1 MKKTVDYQKLRGFNY
16 TQPDAVNDRDFW
28 ANYHHDIVDRDMGY
42 AERLHLNSAR
52 IFLSYDFYK
61 ENPDR
66 FLANVKD
73 FVQTAWKHG
82 ISTNPIIF
90 MGFRFREDEL
100 PPGGFMLEAGLRPI
114 YKTLEDPASWQ
125 IGERYFDVL
134 YEAIGQEEGLLF
146 WDIANEPG
154 YTNNFVTWYDEEPA
168 YVQDYQERPDMETL
182 RYRQEKTWE
191 IVRHFCKYVKSK
203 DPDHDIGVGNI
214 FIYETEASKTAELV
228 DVIVFHDY
236 SSTRKRLREA
246 LEYAKKMGEKYGKP
260 VLDNEMCCLAR
271 ANPYDMSIELH
282 NEYQTGWY
290 LFELMIG
297 KDMWSRVHGVVY
309 PDGTIRDPSIVSAI
323 SGFFRNRGESAVRS
337 DVNQEDYVRRACI
350 LAQRTLHAARQN
362 QGFDHS
368 NDVENL
374 LEACEYIANL
384 LEAGELV
391 PMAYPPTARIASY
404 RRQQHVDAYEIADY
418 LTELLE
424 TLKKACHVIDI

>member
-16 TQPDAVNDRDFW
+16 TQPDAANDRVFW
-28 ANYHHDIVDRDMGY
+28 AEYHHDIVDRDMGY

-100 PPGGFMLEAGLRPI
+100 PWSGFMLEAGLKPI
-114 YKTLEDPASWQ
+114 YKTLEDPSCWY
-125 IGERYFDVL
+125 IGEKYFDDL
-134 YEAIGQEEGLLF
+134 YEAIGHEEGLLF

-154 YTNNFVTWYDEEPA
+154 YTDNFVTWYDEEPS
-168 YVQDYQERPDMETL
+168 YVQDYQERPNMELL

-191 IVRHFCKYVKSK
+191 IVRHFCRYVKSK
-203 DPDHDIGVGNI
+203 DQEHDIGIGNI
-214 FIYETEASKTAELV
+214 FIFETEPSRTAELV

-236 SSTRKRLREA
+236 FPTRKRMRDA

-271 ANPYDMSIELH
+271 ANPYDMSIEMH
-282 NEYQTGWY
+282 DEYQIGWY

-309 PDGTIRDPSIVSAI
+309 PDGTVRDPSIVAAI
-323 SGFFRNRGESAVRS
+323 GGFFRNRSETAIRS
-337 DVNQEDYVRRACI
+337 DVNQEDYVKRVSI
-350 LAQRTLHAARQN
+350 LAERTLHAARQK
-362 QGFDHS
+362 QGSDHS
-368 NDVENL
+368 QDVENL
-374 LEACEYIANL
+374 LEVCEYAANL

-391 PMAYPPTARIASY
+391 PMAYPPTAKIAAY
-404 RRQQHVDAYEIADY
+404 RRQKNVDAMEIEDY
-418 LTELLE
+418 LTELIG
-424 TLKKACHVIDI
+424 TLKKACHIIE

>member
-16 TQPDAVNDRDFW
+16 TQPDAANDRVFW
-28 ANYHHDIVDRDMGY
+28 AEYHHDIVDRDMGY

-52 IFLSYDFYK
+52 IFLSYDFYT

-100 PPGGFMLEAGLRPI
+100 PWSGFMLEAGLKPI
-114 YKTLEDPASWQ
+114 YKTLEDPSCWY
-125 IGERYFDVL
+125 IGEKYFDDL
-134 YEAIGQEEGLLF
+134 YEAIGHEEGLLF

-154 YTNNFVTWYDEEPA
+154 YTDNFVTWYDEEPS
-168 YVQDYQERPDMETL
+168 YVQDYQERPNMELL

-191 IVRHFCKYVKSK
+191 IVRHFCRYVKSK
-203 DPDHDIGVGNI
+203 DQEHDIGVGNI
-214 FIYETEASKTAELV
+214 FIFETEPSRTTELV

-236 SSTRKRLREA
+236 FPTRKRMRDA

-271 ANPYDMSIELH
+271 ANPYDMSIEMH
-282 NEYQTGWY
+282 DEYQIGWY

-309 PDGTIRDPSIVSAI
+309 PDGTVRDPSIVAAI
-323 SGFFRNRGESAVRS
+323 GGFFRNRSETAIRS
-337 DVNQEDYVRRACI
+337 DVNQEDYVKRVSI
-350 LAQRTLHAARQN
+350 LAERTLHAARQN
-362 QGFDHS
+362 KGSDHS
-368 NDVENL
+368 QDVENL
-374 LEACEYIANL
+374 LEVCEYAANL

-391 PMAYPPTARIASY
+391 PMAYPPTAKIAAY
-404 RRQQHVDAYEIADY
+404 RRQQNVDAMEIEDY
-418 LTELLE
+418 LTELMG
-424 TLKKACHVIDI
+424 TLKKACHIIE

>member
-114 YKTLEDPASWQ
+114 YKTLEDPTSWQ
-125 IGERYFDVL
+125 IGERYFDAL

-154 YTNNFVTWYDEEPA
+154 YTDNFVTWYDEEPA
-168 YVQDYQERPDMETL
+168 YVQDRSYD
-182 RYRQEKTWE
+182 EKD
-191 IVRHFCKYVKSK
+191 S
-203 DPDHDIGVGNI
+203 
-214 FIYETEASKTAELV
+214 
-228 DVIVFHDY
+228 
-236 SSTRKRLREA
+236 
-246 LEYAKKMGEKYGKP
+246 
-260 VLDNEMCCLAR
+260 
-271 ANPYDMSIELH
+271 
-282 NEYQTGWY
+282 
-290 LFELMIG
+290 
-297 KDMWSRVHGVVY
+297 
-309 PDGTIRDPSIVSAI
+309 
-323 SGFFRNRGESAVRS
+323 
-337 DVNQEDYVRRACI
+337 
-350 LAQRTLHAARQN
+350 
-362 QGFDHS
+362 
-368 NDVENL
+368 
-374 LEACEYIANL
+374 
-384 LEAGELV
+384 
-391 PMAYPPTARIASY
+391 
-404 RRQQHVDAYEIADY
+404 
-418 LTELLE
+418 
-424 TLKKACHVIDI
+424 